1 MQAKVSTLSR
11 KIIEIKEVWKTY
23 TLYEVKVD
31 ALRGI
36 NLTIHEG
43 QFVVILGPSGS
54 GKTTLLNLVGG
65 LDKPTKGEIWVNEKP
80 IHQLN
85 EKHLTE
91 YRKHDVGFVF
101 QFFNLLSSLTAL
113 ENVEYALELVGIPT
127 KDSNKRDFDPKK
139 IKEKALQALRSVGIE
154 DHADKFPS
162 QLSGGQQQR
171 VAIARAIVKDPKVL
185 LCDEPTGSLDYETGI
200 QVLSV
205 LHSIARSNHR
215 TVLLVTHN
223 TEIARMADRVVKL
236 RSGQVIEDYINE
248 SPVKPEELVW

>member
-1 MQAKVSTLSR
+1 M
-11 KIIEIKEVWKTY
+11 
-23 TLYEVKVD
+23 YEVSVH
-31 ALRGI
+31 ALRGV
-36 NLTIHEG
+36 TISITEG

-65 LDKPTKGEIWVNEKP
+65 LDNPTKGEILVKKQP

-85 EKHLTE
+85 DKELTN
-91 YRKHDVGFVF
+91 YRRYEVGFVF

-113 ENVEYALELVGIPT
+113 ENVEYALELVGLPVEGT
-127 KDSNKRDFDPKK
+127 SKRDHDPKK
-139 IKEKALQALRSVGIE
+139 IREKALGALQEVGLE
-154 DHADKFPS
+154 DHTDKFPS

-171 VAIARAIVKDPKVL
+171 VAIARAIVKDPSVL

-205 LHSIARSNHR
+205 LHAISRKDHR

-223 TEIARMADRVVKL
+223 TEIAKMADRTIKL
-236 RSGQVIEDYINE
+236 RSGQVVEDHLNE
-248 SPVKPEELVW
+248 TPLKPEELSW